1 MNATRIKMRIYGVI
15 FLVVLLGLVG
25 LSIAAYQKRFT
36 KVTDVVLKTDFT
48 GNQLQPQSDV
58 KVRGIE
64 VGEVRAIH
72 ATTTGANVELAL
84 DPSKLDLVPSNVL
97 AQLLP
102 KTLFGEQ
109 YVALILPENPE
120 GNIEAGDT
128 IHQDTSY
135 QAAQISDLLRH
146 TQPVLDALSPAELN
160 ATLTAL
166 ATALRGR
173 GDQIG
178 QSLVKLDIYLKKLN
192 PSVPQLAT
200 DLVNIGKVAATYDAA
215 LPDILST
222 LDHLR
227 TTSATITTKSAAL
240 ANFLTLGTSTSDALT
255 AFFKANGNQIINLAS
270 TSVPVLQ
277 LFAKYAP
284 EYTCILSATTKLDKN
299 AQAAFAGG
307 VVKVTVRSTQ
317 PMGRYLAGDEP
328 KVVSAPPSCSAP
340 LGKKFDDGAAPYGGT
355 GSGAYTKPS
364 TTIPGTF
371 GPNSLAE
378 RQLIGAVVAAQT
390 GTEPSDVTDI
400 STIVAGPILRGSSV
414 EVSAK

>member
-1 MNATRIKMRIYGVI
+1 MAMTASRIKLRIYGVL

-64 VGEVRAIH
+64 VGEVRSIH

-120 GNIEAGDT
+120 GNIQAGDT

-135 QAAQISDLLRH
+135 QAAQISDLLRN
-146 TQPVLDALSPAELN
+146 TQPILDALSPAELN

-178 QSLVKLDIYLKKLN
+178 QSLVDLDTYLKKLN

-200 DLVNIGKVAATYDAA
+200 DLVNFGKVAATYDAA

-222 LDHLR
+222 LDNLK
-227 TTSATITTKSAAL
+227 TTSQTITSKSAAL
-240 ANFLTLGTSTSDALT
+240 ANFLTLGTSTSDALA
-255 AFFKANGNQIINLAS
+255 AFFTANGNQIINVAA
-270 TSVPVLQ
+270 TSVPVLD

-284 EYTCILSATTKLDKN
+284 EYTCILAATVKLDGR

-307 VVKVTVRSTQ
+307 YVHVTVRSTQ
-317 PMGRYLAGDEP
+317 AMGRYLESDKPQTTSGPPTCNA
-328 KVVSAPPSCSAP
+328 AP
-340 LGKKFDDGAAPYGGT
+340 GKLFNDGAANPASA
-355 GSGAYTKPS
+355 GSGALINPL
-364 TTIPGTF
+364 PGGYY
-371 GPNSLAE
+371 GPNSMAE
-378 RQLIGAVVAAQT
+378 QQIIGAVVAAQT
-390 GTEPSDVTDI
+390 GSEPSAVTDI
-400 STIVAGPILRGSSV
+400 AKVIAGPILRGNSV